1 MALWQGTIRSQALNM
16 DIKVN
21 VVLPYD
27 YYDAEGK
34 PRGKVDKVLYLLHG
48 LKQNADAWIRY
59 TSAEH
64 YAGYTGYALVVPEVQ
79 RSWYRN
85 LPGEMNYLTYIAEE
99 LPRVMNAM
107 FRLPQGREN
116 TFIGGLSM
124 GGYGA
129 MKCALAH
136 PEQYAGAMCFS
147 AAFYSLEAVQR
158 RLMLGFTEEPLPQE
172 DDIDKLIAA
181 FPADAEKPKLYVA
194 CGTEDGHFHD
204 NERCRDTLKAAGFD
218 LTWECWPGGHDWTFW
233 DAALVKGMQLMA
245 KE

>member
-158 RLMLGFTEEPLPQE
+158 RLMLGFTEDPLPQE